1 MWVMEWT
8 WHILNAYIFLKCIS
22 QMEKVFCFFFVGQ
35 LDSGTH
41 CSKNLANDA

>member
-1 MWVMEWT
+1 MWVVEWT

-22 QMEKVFCFFFVGQ
+22 QMEGVFFFFVGQ
-35 LDSGTH
+35 LGSGTH